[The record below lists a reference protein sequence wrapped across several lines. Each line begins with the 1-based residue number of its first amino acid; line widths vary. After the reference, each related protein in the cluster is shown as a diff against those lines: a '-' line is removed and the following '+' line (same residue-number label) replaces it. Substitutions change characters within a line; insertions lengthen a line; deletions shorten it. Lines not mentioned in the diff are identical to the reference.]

1 MKNSILLT
9 VIAALLVGCG
19 KDKKTQESEAGPS
32 KSSASQAKQAVT
44 PAKDL
49 SKAAGE
55 GDLKTVQAHI
65 AAKAD
70 LNQKDL
76 TGSTPLISAA
86 TFGHV
91 EICKALIKAGA
102 EVGITNNDGT
112 TPLMAA
118 AFMCHPEV
126 VKVLLSNGA
135 DKNAR
140 NNQGSTAVETAEAPW
155 AAIKPIYEFIN
166 GILMVP
172 AGKSFDYDRIQ
183 KTRPVIAN
191 ILKGQTSKA
200 PETLKEFIKGK
211 RIYVDI
217 PVDPPAQN
225 PFAQFDADGTFQT
238 GAFIDG
244 TAVMG
249 ADADGKGNYSVS
261 GLTLTMTDNGGG
273 RDTVI
278 FPKEIPTKGDKI
290 SFSKENGDKQSY
302 TIVKVEIAPGSA
314 LPVPGKDLSK
324 AAGEGDLKTVQ
335 AHLVA
340 KANPDQKD
348 LTGTAPLNWAATF
361 GHVKVCEALIQAGAN
376 VNIKNGDGTT
386 PLMSATFMCH
396 PEVVKLL
403 LGKGADK
410 NARNNQGQTALEMA
424 ETPWVAIKPIYDII
438 NGILMVPTGKSFD
451 YDRIQKTRPVIANIL
466 KAHVGKASPGP
477 APAAGDLFAAV
488 SSGDVV
494 ALTKL
499 LAAGANVNAKEPAAD
514 STPLMLAAMA
524 GQPAAAKI
532 LIDKG
537 ADVKAKNTD
546 GNTALHTAA
555 FFCKPEMVALL
566 IENGA
571 DVNAKNSDGETALGT
586 ISTPWG
592 EAKGV
597 YQLLGGML
605 QLKLDLEAIEV
616 ARPKIAEQLRKAGA
630 K

>member
-1 MKNSILLT
+1 
-9 VIAALLVGCG
+9 
-19 KDKKTQESEAGPS
+19 
-32 KSSASQAKQAVT
+32 
-44 PAKDL
+44 
-49 SKAAGE
+49 
-55 GDLKTVQAHI
+55 
-65 AAKAD
+65 
-70 LNQKDL
+70 
-76 TGSTPLISAA
+76 
-86 TFGHV
+86 
-91 EICKALIKAGA
+91 
-102 EVGITNNDGT
+102 
-112 TPLMAA
+112 
-118 AFMCHPEV
+118 V
-126 VKVLLSNGA
+126 VKLLLGKGA

-140 NNQGSTAVETAEAPW
+140 NNQGQAALEMAETPW
-155 AAIKPIYEFIN
+155 AAIKPIYDIIN

-183 KTRPVIAN
+183 KTRPVIAD
-191 ILKGQTSKA
+191 ILRGQTNKV
-200 PETLKEFIKGK
+200 PETLEEFIKGK

-244 TAVMG
+244 TEVMG
-249 ADADGKGNYSVS
+249 ADADGKGKYSVS
-261 GLTLTMTDNGGG
+261 GLTLSMADNGGG

-278 FPKEIPTKGDKI
+278 FPKAIPTRGDKI
-290 SFSKENGDKQSY
+290 SFTKENGDKQSY
-302 TIVKVEIAPGSA
+302 TIVKVEIATAST
-314 LPVPGKDLSK
+314 LPVPAKDLSK

-335 AHLVA
+335 AHIAA
-340 KANPDQKD
+340 KANLDQKD
-348 LTGTAPLNWAATF
+348 LSGSTPLIGAATF
-361 GHVKVCEALIQAGAN
+361 GHVEVCKALIKAGADVGITN
-376 VNIKNGDGTT
+376 NDGTT
-386 PLMSATFMCH
+386 PLMVAAFMCH
-396 PEVVKLL
+396 PEVVKVLL
-403 LGKGADK
+403 SNGADK
-410 NARNNQGQTALEMA
+410 NARNNQGSTALETA
-424 ETPWVAIKPIYDII
+424 EAPWAAIKPIYEFI
-438 NGILMVPTGKSFD
+438 NGILMVPLGKSFD

-466 KAHVGKASPGP
+466 KTHVGKANPGP

-494 ALTKL
+494 ALTKI

-555 FFCKPEMVALL
+555 FFCKPKMVALL

-586 ISTPWG
+586 ISTPWE

-616 ARPKIAEQLRKAGA
+616 ERPKIAEQLRKAGA

>member
-1 MKNSILLT
+1 MTKFHGIKPIAVRIRNTWTMKNSTLLT

-19 KDKKTQESEAGPS
+19 KDKKTQEASRPS

-249 ADADGKGNYSVS
+249 SDADGKGKYSVS
-261 GLTLTMTDNGGG
+261 GLTLSMADNGGG

-278 FPKEIPTKGDKI
+278 FPKPIPTRGDKI
-290 SFSKENGDKQSY
+290 SFTKENGDKQSY
-302 TIVKVEIAPGSA
+302 TIVKVEIAPASA
-314 LPVPGKDLSK
+314 LRFPVKILARRLVKVISK
-324 AAGEGDLKTVQ
+324 Q
-335 AHLVA
+335 FRHLAA
-340 KANPDQKD
+340 KANPDQRILLVLHH
-348 LTGTAPLNWAATF
+348 LTG
-361 GHVKVCEALIQAGAN
+361 
-376 VNIKNGDGTT
+376 
-386 PLMSATFMCH
+386 
-396 PEVVKLL
+396 
-403 LGKGADK
+403 
-410 NARNNQGQTALEMA
+410 R
-424 ETPWVAIKPIYDII
+424 
-438 NGILMVPTGKSFD
+438 
-451 YDRIQKTRPVIANIL
+451 
-466 KAHVGKASPGP
+466 
-477 APAAGDLFAAV
+477 
-488 SSGDVV
+488 
-494 ALTKL
+494 
-499 LAAGANVNAKEPAAD
+499 
-514 STPLMLAAMA
+514 
-524 GQPAAAKI
+524 
-532 LIDKG
+532 
-537 ADVKAKNTD
+537 
-546 GNTALHTAA
+546 
-555 FFCKPEMVALL
+555 
-566 IENGA
+566 
-571 DVNAKNSDGETALGT
+571 
-586 ISTPWG
+586 
-592 EAKGV
+592 
-597 YQLLGGML
+597 QLLDM
-605 QLKLDLEAIEV
+605 
-616 ARPKIAEQLRKAGA
+616 
-630 K
+630 